1 MPGELAV
8 TDMSTRNSPEAL
20 IRIGC
25 GTIIGLTV
33 GFILVGATLSFYA
46 GSIEILVVIGLS
58 TVACAVLA
66 WRLGDRFYRSL
77 IKWLKRF

>member
-1 MPGELAV
+1 M
-8 TDMSTRNSPEAL
+8 
-20 IRIGC
+20 
-25 GTIIGLTV
+25 V

-46 GSIEILVVIGLS
+46 GTVEILVVVGLS

-77 IKWLKRF
+77 SKWLRWF